1 MTEPLKRFK
10 DVGASARQTAVQSQ
24 AAGRY
29 GTTCSHRTATA
40 AASISPPWLFLMF
53 LFFYRR
59 PVGRM
64 QSDAGALVDPLEA
77 LRVLHSHEEFLS
89 QVLK

>member
-1 MTEPLKRFK
+1 
-10 DVGASARQTAVQSQ
+10 
-24 AAGRY
+24 
-29 GTTCSHRTATA
+29 
-40 AASISPPWLFLMF
+40 
-53 LFFYRR
+53 
-59 PVGRM
+59 M